1 MQWDSLGFKEN
12 PLNTDPISQETLSLY
27 TGHVK
32 EIKACKNVLS
42 ESNTLTIIEGA
53 RGVGTT
59 SFANYL
65 RFSAQEKELYLTPC
79 NEIRVE
85 RDWNIETLLSVIIA
99 NVVREIEFF
108 QTEKI
113 KKDRRFQDAKALSLR
128 IAEAYRSF
136 GISALG
142 FGINYGKT
150 AGITSQPA
158 IVPSAVLGHHLE
170 DLAQLVSSIG
180 YKYGLLIQL
189 NNLDIGVIHDEKKL
203 QYLFNV
209 MRDYFQTKNISWLIV
224 GDVGLRRF
232 IAQQVDRLDDIINY
246 EIDLHPLTEKE
257 YDELINRRII
267 SFRYNPKITLPID
280 REVFIYL
287 YEITQGRL
295 RYIFGLLQR
304 LINDLY
310 IGDLTDRLTID
321 IAKPMVMQLARNRV
335 ARNELSQGEENTL
348 RLLVNLNNSSVSNLA
363 NKAGKSINYTSNILS
378 KLVRM
383 NLVAVKK
390 QGRNRN
396 YTPDLDARIA
406 YGE

>member
-1 MQWDSLGFKEN
+1 MQWYSLGFKEN

-27 TGHVK
+27 TGHEK

-42 ESNTLTIIEGA
+42 ESNTITIIEGA

-59 SFANYL
+59 SFANFL
-65 RFSAQEKELYLTPC
+65 RFSAQEKGLYLTPR

-150 AGITSQPA
+150 AGIVTQPA

-170 DLAQLVSSIG
+170 DLAQLVNSIG

-189 NNLDIGVIHDEKKL
+189 NNLDIGIIHDEKKL

-209 MRDYFQTKNISWLIV
+209 MRDYFQTKNVSWLIV
-224 GDVGLRRF
+224 GDVGIRKF

-246 EIDLHPLTEKE
+246 EIDLYPLTEKE
-257 YDELINRRII
+257 YEDLINKRII
-267 SFRYNPKITLPID
+267 YFRYNNKITLPVD

-295 RYIFGLLQR
+295 
-304 LINDLY
+304 LY
-310 IGDLTDRLTID
+310 FWF
-321 IAKPMVMQLARNRV
+321 IAKI
-335 ARNELSQGEENTL
+335 
-348 RLLVNLNNSSVSNLA
+348 
-363 NKAGKSINYTSNILS
+363 NK
-378 KLVRM
+378 
-383 NLVAVKK
+383 
-390 QGRNRN
+390 
-396 YTPDLDARIA
+396 
-406 YGE
+406 